1 MDIPANA
8 KTVFDLHAMNG
19 AIRGPDVS
27 RKFPVVRKVPLWSGM
42 TKRFGLVGS
51 VIAID
56 VYAVVDATVAASDI
70 MSPAYGTDSTFLYNR
85 GLRL

>member
-1 MDIPANA
+1 M
-8 KTVFDLHAMNG
+8 
-19 AIRGPDVS
+19 S

-56 VYAVVDATVAASDI
+56 VCTPSSMPLWQPATLYPHGLWYRQHLPLQPWAASAKI
-70 MSPAYGTDSTFLYNR
+70 LCLLSA
-85 GLRL
+85 LRLSLPR